1 MEINSFVPK
10 YTPKNVKDTE
20 MSEADKKKL
29 KAVSKEMEAEF
40 LKIMMKAMKRRL
52 NSAELTEKAPGKDI
66 MTAFMIERYAEE
78 TAKNELLGIAKMI
91 YEQYT
96 KEYKK

>member
-40 LKIMMKAMKRRL
+40 LKIMMKAMKSTL
-52 NSAELTEKAPGKDI
+52 NPAELTEKAPGKDI
-66 MTAFMIERYAEE
+66 MTDFMIERYAEE
-78 TAKNELLGIAKMI
+78 TAKNEPLGIAKMI

>member
-20 MSEADKKKL
+20 MSESERQRL
-29 KAVSKEMEAEF
+29 RAVSKEMEAEF
-40 LKIMMKAMKRRL
+40 LKIMMKAMKSTL
-52 NSAELTEKAPGKDI
+52 NPSELTEKAPGKDI
-66 MTAFMIERYAEE
+66 MTDFMIERYAEE
-78 TAKNELLGIAKMI
+78 ISKEEPLGIAKMI

-96 KEYKK
+96 KEYRR